1 VQGLLQVISLMLA
14 LGGFGVDEDAKAPS
28 ADTVLKFTVEDADVV
43 IQADLAAVAPRN
55 YDLLVGL
62 PDNDAVK
69 ANPDLL
75 AMAKKVKANVE
86 GIVSMGQQLA
96 GVDIVHDVTSVTV
109 FVDVTDPGTPMKKMV
124 VARGSFPK
132 DLVAK
137 IAKVAGGTTG
147 TIDGR
152 DTLEI
157 DSTTFVGMAKDGS
170 VLVGPADW
178 VKPRVADD
186 WKAPKRKKGTGWATI
201 AKYLDDSPFLLV
213 AGRLEDDVAAAYA
226 RDLGA
231 GFVSDLLTSHDLA
244 VLSLRHDGMSFY
256 WKDKTKDHLARMALA
271 VDGTIDLMRA
281 AQIAPRGAVELLVAA
296 LPSYQGTS
304 DELDKIIAKKDDLID
319 LVDGFTGDGKFKATV
334 KKDAKAKTITV
345 EANGKKLSD
354 VLPVAVLVPGVVAGL
369 LFSDEAKPAHVT
381 TTGTGKK
388 AGNHLKP
395 LHQN

>member
-1 VQGLLQVISLMLA
+1 
-14 LGGFGVDEDAKAPS
+14 
-28 ADTVLKFTVEDADVV
+28 
-43 IQADLAAVAPRN
+43 
-55 YDLLVGL
+55 
-62 PDNDAVK
+62 
-69 ANPDLL
+69 
-75 AMAKKVKANVE
+75 
-86 GIVSMGQQLA
+86 
-96 GVDIVHDVTSVTV
+96 
-109 FVDVTDPGTPMKKMV
+109 MKKMA

-152 DTLEI
+152 DTVEI
-157 DSTTFVGMAKDGS
+157 DANTFVGMAKDGS
-170 VLVGPADW
+170 LLVGPADW

-213 AGRLEDDVAAAYA
+213 AGRLEDDVAEAWS

-231 GFVSDLLTSHDLA
+231 GFVSDLLTSHELA
-244 VLSLRHDGMSFY
+244 VLSLRHDGVSFY

-296 LPSYQGTS
+296 LPSYSGTS

-334 KKDAKAKTITV
+334 KKDNKAKTVTV

-354 VLPVAVLVPGVVAGL
+354 VLPVAVLVPAVVGGL
-369 LFSDEAKPAHVT
+369 LISGDDKPAHVT
-381 TTGTGKK
+381 TTSTGTKK
-388 AGNHLKP
+388 PGNHLKP